1 MRRNTVIIT
10 LIILAGFFQPASSQ
24 KFNAGFYSGINF
36 SDIQGQNLD
45 GKWRSIPGPVTA
57 FRFGYD
63 FNEKLGL
70 QTGIDLLSVFYEHL
84 SYNSYSGTEF
94 YLSSLI
100 APYYDPLAK
109 TDFSFLRFPLLFR
122 YSVPGIIKL
131 DIKTGLLYSRVQD
144 YSLNLPSYYSQPKP
158 AMHDIAYCFSAGL
171 SYQLAGGFT
180 ASLSYGYMAGTE
192 KILPE
197 MKYRHGS
204 SEFVFG
210 ISYDIFNKDRNK
222 NVENKPDT
230 TDSRLSYT
238 LIGGMNVS
246 GNLSSKFRDKY
257 SSNTGTSV
265 GFTVNYSL
273 SENTSL
279 RIGALFESKGYSLSD
294 SSTSFFR
301 YVQTGDLKYNVDT
314 KTDID
319 YFTFPVLF
327 DFRLGSRKMIFIQAG
342 PYVSYRMNA
351 HCSGEAFYT
360 ARSLNDYRLIKKTVS
375 DDIEGRIKKMDCG
388 FQLGGGVSVP
398 LKNITTVDLN
408 ISWRSGIMD
417 VVDDSVFNNN
427 YDRKNS
433 GTVIKNGTLS
443 FNIGIKIPQKG

>member
-1 MRRNTVIIT
+1 MRRNTVIIS

-24 KFNAGFYSGINF
+24 KFSAGFYSGINF

-84 SYNSYSGTEF
+84 SYSNYNGSEF

-109 TDFSFLRFPLLFR
+109 TDFSFLRFPLLVKFT
-122 YSVPGIIKL
+122 VPGIIKL
-131 DIKTGLLYSRVQD
+131 DFKTGMVYSLLQD
-144 YSLNLPSYYSQPKP
+144 YSLNLPPYHSPSKP
-158 AMHDIAYCFSAGL
+158 EMNDIAYYFSSGL
-171 SYQLAGGFT
+171 SYQLEGGFT
-180 ASLSYGYMAGTE
+180 ASLSYGYMSGTR
-192 KILPE
+192 KMLPE
-197 MKYRHGS
+197 MKYRHGA

-230 TDSRLSYT
+230 TNGKLSYT

-257 SSNTGTSV
+257 SLNTGTTT
-265 GFTVNYSL
+265 GFLVNYSL
-273 SENTSL
+273 SRNTSIL
-279 RIGALFESKGYSLSD
+279 TGVLFESKGYSMSD

-319 YFTFPVLF
+319 YFTFPVLL
-327 DFRLGSRKMIFIQAG
+327 DFRLGSRKMIFMQAG

-351 HCSGEAFYT
+351 HCSGEAFHI
-360 ARSLNDYRLIKKTVS
+360 ARSQNDYRVIKKTVS

-388 FQLGGGVSVP
+388 FHLGGGVSVL
-398 LKNITTVDLN
+398 LKNITSADLN

-417 VVDDSVFNNN
+417 VVHSSAFYNN

-443 FNIGIKIPQKG
+443 FSIGIKIPHKV